1 MYRPIDL
8 GNNTFPDIP
17 IEKLAVRLTDI
28 LYSYLTSDTYFSR
41 LFNLEMGDSC
51 EGTVSNEHFVYLLI
65 NHAVF

>member
-8 GNNTFPDIP
+8 GNSTFPDIP

-51 EGTVSNEHFVYLLI
+51 EVLVMNILYTY
-65 NHAVF
+65 